1 MGRPSLIE
9 LSLTM
14 RSGALASASVGG
26 PAIVVTEGT
35 IEA

>member
-9 LSLTM
+9 LTLTM
-14 RSGALASASVGG
+14 RSGLLRLATVGG